1 MLDAA
6 PFRAVRYDPD
16 VAGDARATSAPAY
29 DAVEPLAYAGHREA
43 SPYTVLELHA
53 PDGAHRRAAS
63 LYRSWRRQGAL
74 VDDVSPALYRYEIH
88 ELVAGVPTAQRGLL
102 AAVRLGPLDGTA
114 GILPHEDVDTARVAA
129 RLRRL
134 TELPVELTPVHAL
147 LVGAP
152 PALTERLAA
161 PPPSAPIVAMTDADG
176 ADHRVWAL
184 RDPDEQATLAA
195 ALAETRAIIADGH
208 HRWARS
214 LAHRD
219 AQRAAHPDAGSE
231 APFERALVYLADPAD
246 GVRVEAVHRLLR
258 PLGRRSL
265 AGLEEHFHLE
275 RAAVGPAALAR
286 WVSAEPAGVMGLLA
300 PDGTAWLLRPRHRA
314 TLVAQLPSA
323 RRWAW
328 RDVDAALLE
337 HAILPSLALPAGAV
351 HPRADLR
358 RAAAEVSARDDAA
371 LLVVRP
377 VPLPRV
383 LDLAVDGQRLP
394 PKTTRIAPKPRAG
407 LLLRSAEAEQ
417 APA

>member
-63 LYRSWRRQGAL
+63 LYHSWRRRGAL

-102 AAVRLGPLDGTA
+102 AAVRLGPLDGRA
-114 GILPHEDVDTARVAA
+114 GMLPHEDVDSARVAT

-134 TELPVELTPVHAL
+134 AELPVELTPVHAL
-147 LVGAP
+147 LDGAP
-152 PALTERLAA
+152 AALAERLDA
-161 PPPSAPIVAMTDADG
+161 PPPGPPLVAMTDADG
-176 ADHRVWAL
+176 ADHRVWAI
-184 RDPDEQATLAA
+184 RDPDEQAALVA
-195 ALAETRAIIADGH
+195 ALGQTRAVIADGH

-219 AQRAAHPDAGSE
+219 LQRAAHPDAGPE
-231 APFERALVYLADPAD
+231 APFERALVYLADPAR
-246 GVRVEAVHRLLR
+246 GVRVEAVHRLLQ
-258 PLGRRSL
+258 PVGRRSL
-265 AGLEEHFHLE
+265 GRLEEHYHLE
-275 RAAVGPAALAR
+275 RAAAGPAALAR
-286 WVSAEPAGVMGLLA
+286 WVDTGPPGVMGLLA
-300 PDGTAWLLRPRHRA
+300 PDGSAWLARPRHRA
-314 TLVAQLPSA
+314 ALVARLPAA

-337 HAILPSLALPAGAV
+337 HAVLPWLDLPPGAA
-351 HPRADLR
+351 HPRADLTT
-358 RAAAEVSARDDAA
+358 AAAEVAARDDAA
-371 LLVVRP
+371 LLVLRAL
-377 VPLPRV
+377 PLERV
-383 LDLAVDGQRLP
+383 LELAVDGQRLP

-407 LLLRSAEAEQ
+407 LLLRSAGPGP